1 MFSSTTLTTKTVTD
15 TGYTLSGLI
24 AGFKVVNIYNSAG
37 ALLEQDFYAS
47 ATIMTRHIP
56 KTDGTVEQQLTSN
69 GKMLQSGTYNAA
81 NQMISVKLYATD
93 GKTVKEI
100 NDYHYT
106 SKGLIADKIRYTA
119 SGTYIEKVTNT
130 YNSNNTINQFVHTDM
145 SGRVTQIDY
154 FNNGRLD
161 HIVKN
166 PPITIDTTK
175 PYVPVIAPVIPGWNG
190 INGYGNIDVIKALK
204 AATGKTLAAIAPSV
218 SVGWGISNAH
228 FDAANA
234 AGYTGKGI
242 VIAAIDTGIDM
253 NNKALTGNLSKY
265 SWNFLTD
272 DRNLQDD
279 NGHGSFVASE
289 MIATDVGNGVVGAA
303 QGAELMVLKAL
314 NKNGSGT
321 IANIAK
327 AITYAVDNG
336 ANIISM
342 SLGGTIT
349 MPSIQAALKYAMSHD
364 VFAAIAAG
372 NSGANSPANPASY
385 AKGLDNIAVVGSST
399 QSASGAS
406 TFSSFSNKTG
416 TNDTPY
422 PFVTAAG
429 AAIKGYNQSGQVV
442 TLSGTSM
449 ATPYVAS
456 AMAILTQA
464 SRETNPNATHA
475 TLVQNVM
482 GCMTQNTQA
491 LSLVGTLPIP
501 TSLVG

>member
-1 MFSSTTLTTKTVTD
+1 
-15 TGYTLSGLI
+15 
-24 AGFKVVNIYNSAG
+24 
-37 ALLEQDFYAS
+37 
-47 ATIMTRHIP
+47 
-56 KTDGTVEQQLTSN
+56 
-69 GKMLQSGTYNAA
+69 
-81 NQMISVKLYATD
+81 
-93 GKTVKEI
+93 
-100 NDYHYT
+100 
-106 SKGLIADKIRYTA
+106 
-119 SGTYIEKVTNT
+119 
-130 YNSNNTINQFVHTDM
+130 M

-190 INGYGNIDVIKALK
+190 IDGYGNIDVIKALT
-204 AATGKTLAAIAPSV
+204 AATGKTLAAVAPSV

-242 VIAAIDTGIDM
+242 VIAAIDSGIDM

-265 SWNFLTD
+265 SWNFLSD
-272 DRNLQDD
+272 DCNLQDD
-279 NGHGSFVASE
+279 NGHGTFVASE
-289 MIATDVGNGVVGAA
+289 LIATDVGNGVVGAV
-303 QGAELMVLKAL
+303 QGAQLMVLKAL
-314 NKNGSGT
+314 NAKGNGAVST
-321 IANIAK
+321 VAK
-327 AITYAVDNG
+327 AVTYAVDHG

-342 SLGGTIT
+342 SIGGTIT
-349 MPSIQAALKYAMSHD
+349 MPSIQEALKYAMSHD
-364 VFAAIAAG
+364 VFVAIAAG
-372 NSGANSPANPASY
+372 NAGANSPDNPASY
-385 AKGLDNIAVVGSST
+385 AKGLDTVVSVGSST

-406 TFSSFSNKTG
+406 TFSYFSNKTG

-429 AAIKGYNQSGQVV
+429 AAIKGYNQCGQVV
-442 TLSGTSM
+442 TCSGTSM
-449 ATPYVAS
+449 ATPYVA
-456 AMAILTQA
+456 AEMAILEQA
-464 SRETNPNATHA
+464 SIAINPNATHA
-475 TLVQNVM
+475 TLVQNVI